1 MSGAWKG
8 YRRAEHD
15 VESFIIPDYY
25 SFIFFLSVCPF
36 LDVTAQ
42 DYNVSLGIPFPRLQ
56 GNPSMDW
63 NIWLSVRTVL
73 YRIPTAE
80 FVVVSYSRG
89 VSNLLRSF

>member
-1 MSGAWKG
+1 VSGAWKG

-36 LDVTAQ
+36 LDVTVQ

-56 GNPSMDW
+56 GNPLYGLEYLAFGPNSIVQNSDGR
-63 NIWLSVRTVL
+63 VRCC
-73 YRIPTAE
+73 
-80 FVVVSYSRG
+80 VV
-89 VSNLLRSF
+89 